1 MELSRTTRLWLMLSL
16 STAYFLTELIV
27 GILSNSMA
35 LAADAFHMLSD
46 VLAMAVGIVAIRAA
60 SKEDFDAYQHNT
72 YGLQRAELLG
82 ALANSVFLLAL
93 CFTIVLDA
101 VKRLL
106 EPAPIRHPQV
116 VLAVGLVGLLINGGG
131 LFIFMD
137 YSASDGH
144 GHVGHAHGHVGHRHG
159 GSHSRGNSHDH
170 GVLERLDAS
179 GGDGGGGSNGYGAV
193 DRDVED
199 HGAATVHSERT
210 LNMRAVYL
218 HVLGDALGSLVVVIS
233 AGLVLTTPIPG
244 EFLDPLAS
252 LVIVA
257 VLLVTTVPLAAQTAS
272 IMLNGIPSGVDVA
285 ALRGAIIDIPAVTA
299 VHDLHVWQLSDT
311 KWVGSAHVTV
321 ASLRTYMETAAA
333 VKKVFHAAGVHATT
347 IQPELLSE
355 AEPGGGVGG
364 GASDGMNGNGGSWA
378 DGSDDCVRAQDLVI
392 PQCLVRCSSTAC
404 EKLVC
409 CDENAKDRAL
419 LR

>member
-16 STAYFLTELIV
+16 STAYFLTELVV
-27 GILSNSMA
+27 GIVSNSMA

-60 SKEDFDAYQHNT
+60 SSTRAEAYRHNT

-93 CFTIVLDA
+93 CFTIVIDA

-106 EPAPIRHPQV
+106 EPAPLRHPEV

-131 LFIFMD
+131 LLIFMD
-137 YSASDGH
+137 FSAADGH
-144 GHVGHAHGHVGHRHG
+144 GHAGHGHAHFGHSHGHGHGSHEHLDADG
-159 GSHSRGNSHDH
+159 GS
-170 GVLERLDAS
+170 
-179 GGDGGGGSNGYGAV
+179 GYGAV
-193 DRDVED
+193 GGDVEESS
-199 HGAATVHSERT
+199 AAARRAERT

-244 EFLDPLAS
+244 EYLDPLAS

-272 IMLNGIPSGVDVA
+272 IMLNGVPSGVDVS
-285 ALRGAIIDIPAVTA
+285 ALRRAIVAIPAVTA
-299 VHDLHVWQLSDT
+299 VHELHVWQLSDT
-311 KWVGSAHVTV
+311 KRVGSAHVTV
-321 ASLRTYMETAAA
+321 ASLGAYMDTAVA
-333 VKKVFHAAGVHATT
+333 VKRVFHAAGVHATT
-347 IQPELLSE
+347 IQPELLLE
-355 AEPGGGVGG
+355 GDPRGGG
-364 GASDGMNGNGGSWA
+364 GAAVSADGMNGNGGGGS
-378 DGSDDCVRAQDLVI
+378 GESDDCVRTPDVLI
-392 PQCLVRCSSTAC
+392 PRCLVRCTSVAC
-404 EKLVC
+404 KELVC
-409 CDENAKDRAL
+409 CDEDRPGAAPSPG
-419 LR
+419 